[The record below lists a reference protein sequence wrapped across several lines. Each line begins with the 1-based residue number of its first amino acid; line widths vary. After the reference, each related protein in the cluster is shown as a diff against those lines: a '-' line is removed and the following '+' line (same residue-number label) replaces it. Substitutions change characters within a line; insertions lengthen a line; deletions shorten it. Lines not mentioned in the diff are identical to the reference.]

1 MNAEEA
7 FLKQLHKIHTRF
19 PTLKI
24 VLEHATTAAAVE
36 AVKQCGPTVGCSI
49 TAHHLALIV
58 DDWAGKPLNFCK
70 PVAKYPS
77 DRAALQ
83 DVVRS
88 GHPRFFLGSDSA
100 PHPFTNK
107 MPSASSHGSYAAAAQ
122 CACAAGV
129 YTSAILLPLCAT
141 LLESFGALDKLE
153 GFTSANGRTFYGHN
167 LPANASC
174 VTLVRTLTADVS
186 DGRVPEKYVLAD
198 HRSWPDTQ
206 KGKVAVVPFMA
217 GKQLKWKIAE

>member
-1 MNAEEA
+1 M
-7 FLKQLHKIHTRF
+7 KQLHKIHGRF

-36 AVKQCGPTVGCSI
+36 AVKACGDTVGCSI

-83 DVVRS
+83 EVVRS

-107 MPSASSHGSYAAAAQ
+107 MPSAVSHGSYAAAAQ

-141 LLESFGALDKLE
+141 LLESFDALDRLE
-153 GFTSANGRTFYGHN
+153 GFVSGNGRAFYGHE
-167 LPANASC
+167 LPPDAAK
-174 VTLVRTLTADVS
+174 VTLIRTSHTEAT
-186 DGRVPEKYVLAD
+186 DGQVPDEYILAA
-198 HRSWPDTQ
+198 HESWPDSQ
-206 KGKVAVVPFMA
+206 KGKLAVVPFMA
-217 GKQLKWKIAE
+217 GKQLKWKIAG